1 VRGEQL
7 SPRGY
12 SALTAGGWV
21 DARAA
26 FERALAEQES
36 PHAPFGLAM
45 VLWWLE
51 LRNSSSIRRMS
62 WYTVLPRRF
71 TPNGWSTRLKENR
84 VGEWLQVA
92 NTIST
97 GRAISISPSM
107 RRLTGHPSCAPTDSI
122 AMRRL

>member
-1 VRGEQL
+1 MKLISTQRRWIL
-7 SPRGY
+7 SRLMMRLIP
-12 SALTAGGWV
+12 S
-21 DARAA
+21 
-26 FERALAEQES
+26 
-36 PHAPFGLAM
+36 
-45 VLWWLE
+45 
-51 LRNSSSIRRMS
+51 LRNTSSIRRMS

-71 TPNGWSTRLKENR
+71 TLNGWSTRLKKNR
-84 VGEWLQVA
+84 VGVWLRVVS